1 MYFQNVGF
9 LTLSVLALFGWTLL
23 VWWLTG
29 RHARMRGAQPLAPP
43 PPPAADAVP
52 PSRGP
57 SPPRRG
63 VHPPPVPLPVLN
75 PLPSHRGWFRW
86 FGALCGC
93 GGRGGGE
100 AALEARVRGTEARIE
115 EMATLLRAVGPRF
128 GVPGS
133 PHVAPGDYDL
143 VPGRDNSGGAM
154 RALPMTTKVVG
165 VDGCRR
171 APTTNDAPLWRDG
184 PLPGTSPS
192 SPPLS
197 SLQGILCLTW
207 VTARWRPQVA
217 QRQAGHQRS
226 CRGQRGPRQRRRRVD
241 V

>member
-1 MYFQNVGF
+1 
-9 LTLSVLALFGWTLL
+9 
-23 VWWLTG
+23 
-29 RHARMRGAQPLAPP
+29 MRY
-43 PPPAADAVP
+43 
-52 PSRGP
+52 
-57 SPPRRG
+57 SPPGTAPLPPRCA
-63 VHPPPVPLPVLN
+63 PPPVPLPVHN

-86 FGALCGC
+86 FGALCGWS
-93 GGRGGGE
+93 GRGRGDD
-100 AALEARVRGTEARIE
+100 AAQNAWVRGNEARIE
-115 EMATLLRAVGPRF
+115 ELITLLKAAGPRF

-154 RALPMTTKVVG
+154 RALPMSGAPGDPTTKVVG

-226 CRGQRGPRQRRRRVD
+226 CRWQRGPRQRRKRVD